1 MLGVAFKSV
10 PLALV
15 SSTVRV
21 RRPPLLAKFWP
32 PPISPDISEKV
43 CPWVASLKFE
53 GVCWFAHLY
62 IVFNRRQAL
71 SAQSEGRDPNQ
82 TVVQRLVAGISL
94 ITSAGISPYFK
105 AYKKISLDTWN
116 LYRAEGRVDH
126 SYESEVNVKSIRSGC
141 ISWPNLSL
149 ARPLP
154 DNFSISEGTIRAI
167 YHGQANPRVINQ
179 IPEGLFNDENK
190 LGNLAAD
197 SRGTCCSALWSW
209 SLSLDECL
217 LATLSS
223 SCIVRNEDQMGTKFP
238 EWRPICLI
246 LIWTKYWTWV
256 QGDICCAGSLGPYH
270 MTLTLSSSCTVRN
283 EDQMG
288 TKFPEWRPI
297 CLIMIWTKKW
307 TWVQGDICC
316 AGSLGPYHTSLVQT
330 CRDHLSR
337 VKFIVV
343 FQYLCSFFLSP
354 KIYLRLSPC
363 VRTLNTGWL
372 GFSVHCRVNPG
383 KSTFRNGAEKLQL
396 EVK

>member
-1 MLGVAFKSV
+1 M
-10 PLALV
+10 
-15 SSTVRV
+15 
-21 RRPPLLAKFWP
+21 
-32 PPISPDISEKV
+32 
-43 CPWVASLKFE
+43 
-53 GVCWFAHLY
+53 
-62 IVFNRRQAL
+62 FNRRQAL

-270 MTLTLSSSCTVRN
+270 
-283 EDQMG
+283 
-288 TKFPEWRPI
+288 
-297 CLIMIWTKKW
+297 
-307 TWVQGDICC
+307 
-316 AGSLGPYHTSLVQT
+316 TSLVQT

-396 EVK
+396 EFESRGWKPAVEGGYAPSANETLKMWSNDSPVRWRVEK